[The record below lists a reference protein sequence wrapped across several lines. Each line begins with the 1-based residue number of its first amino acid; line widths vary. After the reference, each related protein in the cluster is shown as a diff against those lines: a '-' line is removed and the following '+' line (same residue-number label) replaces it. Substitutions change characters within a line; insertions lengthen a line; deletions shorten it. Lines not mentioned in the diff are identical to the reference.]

1 MAVFQLS
8 CKGPEQKLIKVNGRF
23 LLALMA
29 LDKSLYELSFT
40 IQCKGKKAIILL
52 IFLGN
57 LRHR

>member
-8 CKGPEQKLIKVNGRF
+8 CKGAEQKRIKVNESF

-29 LDKSLYELSFT
+29 LDKTLYELSFA